1 MSVRLVLDELAAA
14 RESLDRA
21 TAFLLKSSTLTTRVL
36 PEECS
41 PVNKSTPRTA
51 PITVVTENGFSIVR
65 LCECESTRDSASG
78 CHFIVRAPNDD
89 ERHIKVLFAEAAL
102 ALLQEQSEPA
112 DGLPAD
118 QRFWLRCSEHHLS
131 TYLWENDC
139 YPPDERLI
147 VDTLTPEELLLARRS
162 G

>member
-78 CHFIVRAPNDD
+78 CHFIVRAPNGD
-89 ERHIKVLFAEAAL
+89 ERRITVLFAEAAL
-102 ALLQEQSEPA
+102 TLLQEQSASFASLATDDPSWV
-112 DGLPAD
+112 P
-118 QRFWLRCSEHHLS
+118 CSERHLA
-131 TYLWENDC
+131 TYLRETDC
-139 YPPDERLI
+139 HPPGECLI
-147 VDTLTPEELLLARRS
+147 VDTLTPEDLLLAQRTQ
-162 G
+162 